1 MEIATD
7 YKLFIKGNNGSH
19 NQLIECGVVIPQSR
33 QEEFW
38 NFIKR
43 NSEEKHN
50 AVFVLSANIDSTAS
64 SFKFALQSE
73 LVDNNRKELTNKIKA
88 MDTTVAIP
96 YNSPDEKLYKEFIR
110 YIKENISNSEMNV
123 DDIVATVG
131 MSRAQLYRR
140 VNNISGQTVKE
151 LVRNIRLQSA
161 AKLLQYQDIRVSEV
175 MNMVGFMNRSYFIKC
190 FRERYGRC
198 PSDYKR
204 QLENSLV

>member
-1 MEIATD
+1 MEIAAD
-7 YKLFIKGNNGSH
+7 YKLFIRRNNGSN
-19 NQLIECGVVIPQSR
+19 NQLIECGVVVPQSR

-38 NFIKR
+38 NFIQR
-43 NSEEKHN
+43 NREEQQN
-50 AVFVLSANIDSTAS
+50 AVFVLSANNDSTAN

-73 LVDNNRKELTNKIKA
+73 PVNTNRKELTNKIKTT
-88 MDTTVAIP
+88 DTTVAIP
-96 YNSPDEKLYKEFIR
+96 YYSPDEKLYKEFIG

-175 MNMVGFMNRSYFIKC
+175 MNMVGFTNRSYFIKC

-204 QLENSLV
+204 QIESSCA